1 MINKMPKV
9 EVTRSMIAT
18 FLLGLVAIMLL
29 SAGQTALKAGL
40 NAIGGVSLSDGPMG
54 FLKLFQTPWVIV
66 GFACYGLSSILWLDV
81 LSKLDFSLAFP
92 MVGLTYVFTLLIGR
106 FFFGETV
113 GWERMLGVSLIL
125 CGVFFLIRSG
135 TPK

>member
-1 MINKMPKV
+1 MPKV
-9 EVTRSMIAT
+9 EVTRSMIGT

-29 SAGQTALKAGL
+29 SAGQTAMKAGL
-40 NAIGGVSLSDGPMG
+40 NAIGGISLADGPMG

-113 GWERMLGVSLIL
+113 GWERMMGVGLIL

-135 TPK
+135 TPR

>member
-1 MINKMPKV
+1 MIG
-9 EVTRSMIAT
+9 T

-40 NAIGGVSLSDGPMG
+40 NAIGGVSLADGPMG

-113 GWERMLGVSLIL
+113 GWERMLGVGLIL

-135 TPK
+135 TPR

>member
-1 MINKMPKV
+1 MIG
-9 EVTRSMIAT
+9 T

-29 SAGQTALKAGL
+29 SAGQTSLKFGL
-40 NAIGGVSLSDGPMG
+40 NAIDGVSLSQGLAG
-54 FLKLFQTPWVIV
+54 FFKLFQTPWIIV

-106 FFFGETV
+106 FFFGEAV
-113 GWERMLGVSLIL
+113 GWERMLGVGLIVF
-125 CGVFFLIRSG
+125 GIFFLIRSG
-135 TPK
+135 SSG